1 MTKLCARGKAA
12 AKRKFKVYPSA
23 YANAY
28 ASKICAGKIK
38 DPSGVKKKDWGPKKA
53 FLGGLFKKKDEK
65 KEEIKKKET
74 VFDKAKKDKKTKQ
87 QRLEEMKKELGMNK
101 GGYFDEQKTNV
112 KGKKTTGPVQGGN
125 TPEVPPS
132 EYMKYKKF
140 KKNKVISAKVG
151 INVTAGGESAMGRL
165 QKSGMLRAYTG
176 KAVRQPTETNKEFE
190 MRHEYHTPFKK
201 PQKAKGGGI
210 AIKGTK
216 FKGVF

>member
-1 MTKLCARGKAA
+1 MTKLCARGKSA

-38 DPSGVKKKDWGPKKA
+38 DPSGTKRKDWGPKKA
-53 FLGGLFKKKDEK
+53 FLGGLFKKK
-65 KEEIKKKET
+65 EEKKKEIQKEENI
-74 VFDKAKKDKKTKQ
+74 FKKRKQDQRTKQ
-87 QRLEEMKKELGMNK
+87 QRLEELKKEMGMNK

-112 KGKKTTGPVQGGN
+112 KGKKTTGPVKGGN
-125 TPEVPPS
+125 TPEIPPS

-151 INVTAGGESAMGRL
+151 MNVTAGGESALGRL
-165 QKSGMLRAYTG
+165 EKSGL
-176 KAVRQPTETNKEFE
+176 K
-190 MRHEYHTPFKK
+190 MR
-201 PQKAKGGGI
+201 GGGI
-210 AIKGTK
+210 AIKGTD